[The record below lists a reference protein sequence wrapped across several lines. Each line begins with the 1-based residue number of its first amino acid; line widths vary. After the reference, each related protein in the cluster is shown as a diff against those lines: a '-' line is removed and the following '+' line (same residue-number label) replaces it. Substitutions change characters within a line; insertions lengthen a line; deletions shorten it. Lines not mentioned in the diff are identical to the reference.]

1 MSLELLPIQS
11 RKSKSNKCQRTI
23 AFVES
28 ADAEPVGIL
37 KINEED
43 DGDKLIELPKSL
55 IFSVTP
61 ETRLQM
67 VDNFFIVGGQGSGK
81 SVWAGNYCRHF
92 INAFNPEPQYI
103 TVISSDDFP
112 DNAYNF
118 PHRHIKIDDEMIT
131 NPITLEE
138 LTNPN
143 KESRSLVIFDDIEGI
158 SNPKKQ
164 KAVDALTEAVLTMGR
179 KRQIHCLFISHRS
192 ANGKMTKNILNELTG
207 VVWFPKLGGGNR
219 NLTYMLTKHLGVPEG
234 MREALKSDSWGRW
247 VCLITKVPQ
256 VLISEKKSA
265 IFDADEVE
273 SAIKKRTIIDKKRSQ
288 KEAESMLKDEY

>member
-1 MSLELLPIQS
+1 MSLELLPIRS
-11 RKSKSNKCQRTI
+11 GKGRSKSGQRTI

-37 KINEED
+37 RISEED
-43 DGDKLIELPKSL
+43 IGEKMIELPKNL
-55 IFSVTP
+55 VFSVTP
-61 ETRLQM
+61 ETRPQM

-81 SVWAGNYCRHF
+81 SFWAGNYCRHF
-92 INAFNPEPQYI
+92 INAFQPDPEYI
-103 TVISSDDFP
+103 TVISSDDYP

-118 PHRHIKIDDEMIT
+118 PHRHIKIDDEMVA
-131 NPITLEE
+131 NPITLDE

-158 SNPKKQ
+158 SNAKKQ

-179 KRQIHCLFISHRS
+179 KRHIHCLFISHRS

-256 VLISEKKSA
+256 VLVSEKRTA

-288 KEAESMLKDEY
+288 KEAEMMLKDEY

>member
-1 MSLELLPIQS
+1 MSLELLPIG
-11 RKSKSNKCQRTI
+11 RKSRSKTGQRTI

-28 ADAEPVGIL
+28 SDSEPVGIL
-37 KINEED
+37 KISEED
-43 DGDKLIELPKSL
+43 GGEKMIELPKSMV
-55 IFSVTP
+55 FSVTP
-61 ETRLQM
+61 ETRPQM

-81 SVWAGNYCRHF
+81 SYWAGNYCRHF
-92 INAFNPEPQYI
+92 MNAFNPDPEYI
-103 TVISSDDFP
+103 TVISSDDYP

-118 PHRHIKIDDEMIT
+118 PHRHIKIDDEMVKT
-131 NPITLEE
+131 PITLDE

-143 KESRSLVIFDDIEGI
+143 KDSRSLVIFDDIEGI
-158 SNPKKQ
+158 SNAKKQ
-164 KAVDALTEAVLTMGR
+164 RAVDALTEAVLTMGR
-179 KRQIHCLFISHRS
+179 KRHIHVLFISHRS

-256 VLISEKKSA
+256 VLVSEKRTA